1 MSMRVGLRFI
11 IASGLMS
18 YATAAFAG
26 AWTLDQDK
34 GDVIVATTAMQ
45 ASSYFTTGSAL
56 QSIPHYNKDE
66 SQALIEYGVTNWF
79 TAMFAPSLQHVDID
93 PPFGGQRSGLGYT
106 DIGGRARVW
115 SDESWVVSGQVTF
128 RIPGT
133 YDNTNTAAI
142 GYTDPEVDL
151 RGLVGHSF
159 KIGTLPAFVDAE
171 IAQRF
176 RIGGPPDE
184 FRTDLTL
191 GVNVTEKWQLLAQS
205 FNVTSEGAGTW
216 GFGSFGYYK
225 LQLSAVY
232 ALTTSLSWQLG
243 GYSTYWGRNALQ
255 ENGVVVGAWYKF

>member
-1 MSMRVGLRFI
+1 MTKRAGLRFI
-11 IASGLMS
+11 IATGLMT

-26 AWTLDQDK
+26 AWTLDEGTGQLL
-34 GDVIVATTAMQ
+34 VTSTAMQ
-45 ASSYFTTGSAL
+45 ASTLFSTGNAL
-56 QSIPHYNKDE
+56 QPIPHYNKDE

-93 PPFGGQRSGLGYT
+93 PPFAGARSGLGYT
-106 DIGGRARVW
+106 DIGGRARIW
-115 SDESWVVSGQVTF
+115 SDASWVVSGQVVF

-133 YDNTNTAAI
+133 FDNTNPAAI

-151 RGLVGHSF
+151 RGLVGYSF
-159 KIGTLPAFVDAE
+159 KAGTLPAFVDVE
-171 IAQRF
+171 VAQRF

-184 FRTDLTL
+184 FRTD
-191 GVNVTEKWQLLAQS
+191 VTFGIHPADKWLLLAQS

-232 ALTTSLSWQLG
+232 EVTTSLSLQLG

-255 ENGVVVGAWYKF
+255 ENGLVVGAWYKF